1 MLLVLDITVPGP
13 KIRFKRP
20 RFRLKCVLNSIV
32 IPAAQL
38 LSFAGLSCCAQPAL
52 SGGPGGPWPLADA
65 RGPAI
70 EAWYRFG
77 QEGRVRWG
85 RPSDRTRGSRIESQ
99 QQPRPPG
106 LSRIL
111 HMDFE
116 SSDQHN
122 WPLVS
127 VLASLLHMFGIIAC
141 DCLTCQW
148 LQ

>member
-1 MLLVLDITVPGP
+1 MLLVLDTTVPGP

-70 EAWYRFG
+70 DSAAAAVSQVTLGNPPIAATYGKVCLFIPSGAAQRARGIAQAVTVSQSQALLQVRIPKGHGPVRF
-77 QEGRVRWG
+77 QRRSFPV
-85 RPSDRTRGSRIESQ
+85 T
-99 QQPRPPG
+99 
-106 LSRIL
+106 
-111 HMDFE
+111 
-116 SSDQHN
+116 
-122 WPLVS
+122 
-127 VLASLLHMFGIIAC
+127 
-141 DCLTCQW
+141 
-148 LQ
+148 